1 MPFLQTI
8 GGGTAQGY
16 RAPTPLGAGA
26 AASGGT
32 EATYGSWKSH
42 TFNSNGTLTVS
53 SGGQMEILLIAGGGG
68 GGCDNAGGGGAGG
81 LLYYGTETPKT
92 PNGGAQFIAAGS
104 YNVVV
109 GNGGVGHSGPSDGNT
124 LGQNNRGMNGQN
136 SSIFGYTATG
146 GGGGASSDGGGG
158 PANSGGS
165 GGGCSGN
172 TENSNG
178 GTGVGWPN
186 NGTSG
191 QGHQGGRGD
200 TNSLGGGGGG
210 GGAGATGQE
219 GQGASG
225 GDGGSGLQYEIR
237 NGSSE
242 WFAAGGNGGN
252 ENGQYGNDS
261 RKNGIGGRT
270 NDTSGGTP
278 AFMHGV
284 ANTGSGGGGHTHNAG
299 PPAGHGADGIVIIRY
314 NPFAGG
320 SNLGTQGNPASH
332 PDALAAANKPSGT
345 YWITIGGAAREME
358 YVKAGIGGL
367 NWVRCRA
374 ISSGNAGT
382 DGFWENLGYT
392 TQSNSGVTNQG
403 WQTHDSKRY
412 FLSYPN
418 TADYEV
424 WNNFTISDMPIR
436 YVRGTVYWAPVGGN
450 TVLNGGHPDNNQYN
464 DFRNNDPDY
473 NNLDDGG
480 TGGNKSWHRFGV
492 AGQFQLA
499 YDELGWTGQTSQIWS
514 IALGQKTGYFAGNV
528 SRNNQGNNTDS
539 FIDMGESSSG
549 RVFRWSS
556 GSESGAPPNER
567 FAWSPYD
574 IWLS

>member
-16 RAPTPLGAGA
+16 RAPTVTSGA
-26 AASGGT
+26 AASGGS
-32 EATYGSWKSH
+32 EATYGAWKSH
-42 TFNSNGTLTVS
+42 TFNSNSTLTVTG
-53 SGGQMEILLIAGGGG
+53 GGQMEFLIIAGGGG
-68 GGCDNAGGGGAGG
+68 GGADNAGGGGAGG

-109 GNGGVGHSGPSDGNT
+109 GNGGPGHSGPSDGNT

-172 TENSNG
+172 TENPNG

-186 NGTSG
+186 NGISG

-200 TNSLGGGGGG
+200 TNSNGGGGGG
-210 GGAGATGQE
+210 GGAGGQGQE
-219 GQGASG
+219 GQGSSG
-225 GDGGSGLQYEIR
+225 GDGGPGLQYATR
-237 NGSSE
+237 NGSNE

-252 ENGQYGNDS
+252 ENGQYGGDS

-278 AFMHGV
+278 SFMHAV
-284 ANTGSGGGGHTHNAG
+284 NNTGSGGGGHTHNAG
-299 PPAGHGADGIVIIRY
+299 VPAGHGGSGIVIVRY
-314 NPFAGG
+314 KPTVGG
-320 SNLGTQGNPASH
+320 NIGTQSNPASH
-332 PDALAAANKPSGT
+332 PDALAAANKPSGN
-345 YWITIGGAAREME
+345 YWFTIGGAVREME
-358 YVKAGIGGL
+358 YQKSGPGGL

-374 ISSGNAGT
+374 ISSGNSGT
-382 DGFWENLGYT
+382 NGFWESLGYS
-392 TQSNSGVTNQG
+392 TQSNHGVTNQG
-403 WQTHDSKRY
+403 WQTHDGKRY

-418 TADYEV
+418 TADVEV
-424 WNNFTISDMPIR
+424 WNNFTISDMSIR
-436 YVRGTVYWAPVGGN
+436 YVRGQVYWAPVGGN

-473 NNLDDGG
+473 NNLNDGG

-499 YDELGWTGQTSQIWS
+499 YDELGWANERSSVAS
-514 IALGQKTGYFAGNV
+514 IYIGRKTGYFAGNC
-528 SRNNQGNNTDS
+528 SRNNQGNDENS

-549 RVFRWSS
+549 RVFRWSTFH
-556 GSESGAPPNER
+556 ESGAQPNER
-567 FAWSPYD
+567 CAWSPYD